1 MQCRSHA
8 VGTLPFLV
16 LSTLAED
23 PSGPGVIGMEEPE
36 NGIQPARMPAIL
48 DLLQAMACASPLVN
62 QAMIQAP

>member
-1 MQCRSHA
+1 MPLAPCPVFA
-8 VGTLPFLV
+8 

-23 PSGPGVIGMEEPE
+23 PSAPGVIGMEEHE

-48 DLLQAMACASPLVN
+48 DLLQAMACDPIGN